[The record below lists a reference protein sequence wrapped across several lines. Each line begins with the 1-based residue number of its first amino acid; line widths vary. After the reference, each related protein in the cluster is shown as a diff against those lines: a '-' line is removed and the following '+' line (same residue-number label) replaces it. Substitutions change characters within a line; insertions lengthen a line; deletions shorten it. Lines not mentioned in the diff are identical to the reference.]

1 MFIES
6 LKIKLR
12 SLEVEDA
19 EYFYRW
25 SGDREVTQFSLSAYA
40 YPQSRSDIAKW
51 LSEINSSSTT
61 ISFGIECR
69 ESQKLIGYAGISG
82 ISSLNRSGEY
92 FILIGD
98 KAFWGKGLGTEV
110 TRLVT
115 NYGFRELGL
124 HRIELTAYCDNVAA
138 IKAYENAGYQHEGI
152 KRESGYR
159 NGRFMDKVQ
168 MSVLSREWPA
178 T

>member
-1 MFIES
+1 MNRNACIG
-6 LKIKLR
+6 KA
-12 SLEVEDA
+12 LEPWPILVDH
-19 EYFYRW
+19 YR
-25 SGDREVTQFSLSAYA
+25 
-40 YPQSRSDIAKW
+40 
-51 LSEINSSSTT
+51 
-61 ISFGIECR
+61 
-69 ESQKLIGYAGISG
+69 
-82 ISSLNRSGEY
+82 
-92 FILIGD
+92 
-98 KAFWGKGLGTEV
+98 TEV

-138 IKAYENAGYQHEGI
+138 IKAYEKAGYQHEGI

>member
-6 LKIKLR
+6 LKIRLR
-12 SLEVEDA
+12 SLEVEDV
-19 EYFYRW
+19 EYFYQW

-40 YPQSRSDIAKW
+40 YPQSRSDISKW
-51 LSEINSSSTT
+51 LSDINSSSKT

-98 KAFWGKGLGTEV
+98 KA
-110 TRLVT
+110 
-115 NYGFRELGL
+115 
-124 HRIELTAYCDNVAA
+124 YCDNVVA
-138 IKAYENAGYQHEGI
+138 IKAYEKAGYQHEGI

-168 MSVLSREWPA
+168 MSVLSREWP
-178 T
+178 

>member
-6 LKIKLR
+6 LKIRLR

-51 LSEINSSSTT
+51 LSDINSSSKT

-92 FILIGD
+92 FILIG
-98 KAFWGKGLGTEV
+98 
-110 TRLVT
+110 
-115 NYGFRELGL
+115 
-124 HRIELTAYCDNVAA
+124 
-138 IKAYENAGYQHEGI
+138 
-152 KRESGYR
+152 
-159 NGRFMDKVQ
+159 
-168 MSVLSREWPA
+168 
-178 T
+178 